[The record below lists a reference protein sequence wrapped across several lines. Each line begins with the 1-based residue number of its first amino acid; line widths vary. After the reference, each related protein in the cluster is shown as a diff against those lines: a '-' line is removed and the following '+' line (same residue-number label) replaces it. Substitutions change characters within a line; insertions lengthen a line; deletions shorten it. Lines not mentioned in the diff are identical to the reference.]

1 MSIVSRPR
9 LALLVGLVVGMSG
22 CSGPTT
28 QLSNTQ
34 QQPPLPATTFQTGT
48 TASAAPSTA
57 SASTSSA
64 PTTTAPVSPFA
75 RPSWLGTRSL
85 PTRPDGYGEVQ
96 PTPPELRDRQLET
109 LDLLPPPGGSEF
121 QWTIEAVPDEVVLR
135 STWGSDC
142 PVSRDELAYVTI
154 SHFGFDGGFHTGE
167 LLVNADAASG
177 LVAVFRRLHEDRFPI
192 EQMRVIHAEEL
203 NEPPTGDGNVTTSFV
218 CRPAVGS
225 TRWSQHAFGL
235 AVDINPFHNPYSKG
249 DLVLPELATA
259 YTDRT
264 EVRSGMVVPGDV
276 VTDAFVDIGWGWG
289 GNWNTLKD
297 WMHFSRN
304 GN

>member
-1 MSIVSRPR
+1 M
-9 LALLVGLVVGMSG
+9 
-22 CSGPTT
+22 
-28 QLSNTQ
+28 
-34 QQPPLPATTFQTGT
+34 
-48 TASAAPSTA
+48 
-57 SASTSSA
+57 
-64 PTTTAPVSPFA
+64 SPFA